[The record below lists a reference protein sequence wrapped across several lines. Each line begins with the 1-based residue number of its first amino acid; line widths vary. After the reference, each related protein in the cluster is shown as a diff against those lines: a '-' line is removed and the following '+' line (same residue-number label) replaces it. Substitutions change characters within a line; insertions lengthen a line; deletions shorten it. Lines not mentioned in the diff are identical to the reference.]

1 MNRRNFTRQSIL
13 ASAALI
19 AAPTVVW
26 SESTNPARSFKT
38 GIMWGTIGTGET
50 ISEKFRAVKL
60 AGFDGIEV
68 YSHLDRAEVL
78 KAKAETGL
86 EIPTVCGALHGRYP
100 LSDPDPV
107 VRAQGVDALRVTL
120 EDAKNYGAKS
130 ILLVPGRV
138 SRDVAYHDCWHRSV
152 EEIHKVLPLAE
163 ELQVSIAIENVWN
176 NFLLSPME
184 AARYVDQFENKWV
197 KFYFDCG
204 NILFLG
210 WPEQWIR
217 ILGKRISNIH
227 IKEYSNQIAGSQ
239 GKSAGFNVK
248 LLEGDVDWKAVMAAI
263 DEIGYR
269 GWTILE
275 QSGGDSQEGLK
286 DLHNRLL
293 AIHRQ

>member
-1 MNRRNFTRQSIL
+1 MNRRNFTRNSIM
-13 ASAALI
+13 ASAAILS
-19 AAPTVVW
+19 APTMVW
-26 SESTNPARSFKT
+26 SETLHQPRSFKT
-38 GIMWGTIGTGET
+38 GIMWATIGTGAT
-50 ISEKFRAVKL
+50 IAEKFHAVKS

-100 LSDPDPV
+100 LSDPDPA
-107 VRAQGVDALRVTL
+107 VRAQGVDALRTTL
-120 EDAKNYGAKS
+120 EDAAHYGAKS

-138 SRDVAYHDCWHRSV
+138 SREVAYHDCWHRSV
-152 EEIHKVLPLAE
+152 EEIRRVLPLAE

-184 AARYVDQFENKWV
+184 AARYVDQFESKWV
-197 KFYFDCG
+197 RFYFDCG

-217 ILGKRISNIH
+217 ILGNRISNIH
-227 IKEYSNQIAGSQ
+227 IKEYSNQIANSQ

-248 LLEGDVDWKAVMAAI
+248 LTEGDVDWKAVMSAI

-275 QSGGDSQEGLK
+275 QSGGDSLEGLV
-286 DLHNRLL
+286 DLHTRLL
-293 AIHRQ
+293 TIHKQ